1 MHTKESQERLT
12 PEAVRLLLQEGNIR
26 FLNNTPQKRN
36 FINEVKQSSS
46 GQYPVAAI
54 LSCIDS
60 RTPAEIIFDQ
70 GLGDIFNIRIAGN
83 IVNEDILGSMEFACK
98 VANAKLIVVMGHT
111 KCGAIT
117 SAYNEFKMGFISN
130 LLSKVQPAINMVK
143 ETKKQQDNVNDD
155 LIENVILNNI
165 QLTIEQIRNE
175 SKLLQEMETSG
186 HIRIIGA
193 LYDIA
198 TGKVEFK

>member
-1 MHTKESQERLT
+1 MHTKENQKKLS
-12 PEAVRLLLQEGNIR
+12 PEEVRSLLQEGNTR
-26 FLNNTPQKRN
+26 FLNNAPQKRN
-36 FINEVKQSSS
+36 FINEVKETSS

-83 IVNEDILGSMEFACK
+83 IINEDILGSMEFACK
-98 VANAKLIVVMGHT
+98 VANAKLVVVMGHT
-111 KCGAIT
+111 KCGAVT
-117 SAYNEFKMGFISN
+117 SACNEFKLGFISN
-130 LLSKVQPAINMVK
+130 LLSKVQPAINMEK
-143 ETKKQQDNVNDD
+143 ETKGQHDNDNF
-155 LIENVILNNI
+155 IENVILNNI

-175 SKLLQEMETSG
+175 SKLLREMEASG
-186 HIRIIGA
+186 QIRITGA
-193 LYDIA
+193 LYNVT